1 MNPKILHLFVQTHD
15 ELTEDL
21 MWKWK
26 MLLAD
31 WNVELKVLEV
41 KTEDDPI
48 KNKRTKETIL

>member
-1 MNPKILHLFVQTHD
+1 MNPKIFHLCVQTHD

-31 WNVELKVLEV
+31 WNVELKVMEV
-41 KTEDDPI
+41 KTEDGSI
-48 KNKRTKETIL
+48 KKKKQKETMF

>member
-1 MNPKILHLFVQTHD
+1 MNPKIFHLCVQTHD

-31 WNVELKVLEV
+31 LNVELKVLEV
-41 KTEDDPI
+41 KAEDGSI
-48 KNKRTKETIL
+48 KKKKKKETTL

>member
-26 MLLAD
+26 MLLAEL
-31 WNVELKVLEV
+31 NVELKMLEV
-41 KTEDDPI
+41 KAEDGSI
-48 KNKRTKETIL
+48 KKKKKKETML